1 MTDSYQ
7 AALAKQAAARLKKSK
22 REDKA
27 AELWKDRPK
36 RVKSKSGSKLE
47 MELWKAFS
55 DWIRAKP
62 HDFFPSK
69 PQGMEGLCWYC
80 VVKPIECAGHV
91 ISRRRRAVKY
101 DERNVFASCLSCNWA
116 DKFVPGRHDQM
127 VTLYIDR
134 WGIEQW
140 KAILELS
147 KATCP
152 RSKVDMAAKT
162 LEYRAKLAALKGE

>member
-1 MTDSYQ
+1 MNYDEAIS
-7 AALAKQAAARLKKSK
+7 KLKKAVEKKNK
-22 REDKA
+22 RAEKA
-27 AELWKDRPK
+27 KTLWKGRPNRK
-36 RVKSKSGSKLE
+36 KSKSGSKIE
-47 MELWKAFS
+47 MEYWKAFS

-62 HDFFPSK
+62 HDYFPSK

-80 VVKPIECAGHV
+80 GVKPIECAGHV

-140 KAILELS
+140 KEIVELS
-147 KATCP
+147 KKTCP
-152 RSKVDMAAKT
+152 RSKVDMEAKT
-162 LEYRAKLAALKGE
+162 LEYRAKLLALKGE